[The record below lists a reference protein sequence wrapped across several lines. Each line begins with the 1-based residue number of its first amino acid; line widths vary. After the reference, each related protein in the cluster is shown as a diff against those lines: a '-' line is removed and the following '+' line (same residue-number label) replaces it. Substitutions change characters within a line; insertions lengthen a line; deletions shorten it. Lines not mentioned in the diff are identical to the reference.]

1 MLSYHPLG
9 KLEEAMRKI
18 SCLILSIL
26 VLIYVGSCTK
36 SPNEPTN
43 IRELTSLE
51 KTIVDSDNRF
61 GLKLFQEIIKVQK
74 DTNIFISP
82 LSVSMALGMTLNGAN
97 GTTRETMINT
107 LELAG
112 LSDQQIN
119 ENYKSLIEL
128 LVGLDPKVKF
138 QIANSIWYRNDM
150 TFEPSFIDV
159 NKKYFDALVSALDF
173 GDPNAKKIINAWV
186 EQSTNGK
193 IKQIVEEI
201 KRDDVM
207 LLINAIYFKGIW
219 QYQFDEK
226 NTSDALFTLPDNS
239 QVPCK
244 MMGQTGEFHYFA
256 NEKFQ
261 AIDLPYGNELFSM
274 VVLLPGPSVD
284 IDALIMELDQ
294 NNWDQWLGLFQ
305 KEKGTV
311 FLPRFKLEYKIKLN
325 DVLKALGMGVAFSG
339 DADFTRMFKPGGL
352 FISEVNHKTFVE
364 VNEEGTEAAAVT
376 SVVIG
381 RTSTSGFV
389 MRVNRPFIFAIR
401 ENHSGTILFIGKI
414 VDPS

>member
-1 MLSYHPLG
+1 
-9 KLEEAMRKI
+9 MRKI
-18 SCLILSIL
+18 NSVILSVFIL
-26 VLIYVGSCTK
+26 ICGCNCTK
-36 SPNEPTN
+36 SPNEPRS
-43 IRELTSLE
+43 IRELTSIE

-61 GLKLFQEIIKVQK
+61 GIKLFQEIVKTQK

-97 GTTRETMINT
+97 GTTREAMINT

-119 ENYKSLIEL
+119 ENYASLVEL

-150 TFEPSFIDV
+150 AFEPSFIDL

-173 GDPNAKKIINAWV
+173 ANPNAKNIINAWV
-186 EQSTNGK
+186 DEHTNGK
-193 IKQIVEEI
+193 IKEIVEEI

-207 LLINAIYFKGIW
+207 FLINAIYFKGIW
-219 QYQFDEK
+219 KYQFDEK
-226 NTSDALFTLPDNS
+226 NTAAALFTLPDNS

-244 MMGQTGEFHYFA
+244 MMAQTGEFQYFA
-256 NEKFQ
+256 NDKFQ
-261 AIDLPYGNELFSM
+261 AIDMPYGDELFSM
-274 VVLLPGPSVD
+274 VVILPGSAVNLD
-284 IDALIMELDQ
+284 ELIMELDQ

-305 KEKGTV
+305 KEKGTI
-311 FLPRFKLEYKIKLN
+311 FLPRFKLEYKLKMN
-325 DVLKALGMGVAFSG
+325 DVLKALGMGIAFSG
-339 DADFTRMFKPGGL
+339 DADFTRMYKPGGL

-376 SVVIG
+376 SVVID

-389 MRVNRPFIFAIR
+389 MRVDRPFIFAIR
-401 ENHSGTILFIGKI
+401 EHHSGTILFIGKI
-414 VDPS
+414 FDPSS